1 MIRILLPPGRVK
13 RIHVNRQ
20 NIARNAKD
28 GDKRP
33 QWIVQ
38 TGSGPISCHAVVT
51 YGIVAGSTPEDPQL
65 SCGARVY
72 LTTKDPVAVL
82 FDKEYNLEH
91 LTKRARYLI
100 ENER

>member
-1 MIRILLPPGRVK
+1 
-13 RIHVNRQ
+13 
-20 NIARNAKD
+20 
-28 GDKRP
+28 
-33 QWIVQ
+33 
-38 TGSGPISCHAVVT
+38 
-51 YGIVAGSTPEDPQL
+51 VAGSTPEDPQL